1 MANEAEV
8 KEIPSDAPKQDT
20 GITNSPPDLVTRVSE
35 VKPEVNGTPALDR
48 RKHDE
53 LIAALPPETQDQVK
67 AYESEIMS
75 GANKKFMAAADKER
89 ELSQPWT
96 TERVAKLLNDQ
107 TFITSAQEVAQRQ
120 ALAQNPNGSGMQ
132 DQEWSALT
140 DGERRQ
146 FYAVQQN
153 QIQMQSQMNQL
164 LARQEDI
171 NLMNRYKNYEASKI
185 DKLQQDLIQGNVRAT
200 REHLHKVLDYDDA
213 IDRAYNMGKQDRQ
226 TEIQEKVNAS
236 SLANGVN
243 TTQADSVPEKPK
255 GMSNVQHFINL
266 AQNRI
271 KQRNQQSG
279 KT

>member
-1 MANEAEV
+1 MANETKV
-8 KEIPSDAPKQDT
+8 KEVPSDAPKQDT
-20 GITNSPPDLVTRVSE
+20 GISHTSPDLVTRVSE
-35 VKPEVNGTPALDR
+35 VKPEANGTALNR
-48 RKHDE
+48 SKHDE
-53 LIAALPPETQDQVK
+53 LIASLPPEVQAQVK

-96 TERVAKLLNDQ
+96 TERVQRLLNDQ
-107 TFITSAQEVAQRQ
+107 TFVTSAQEVAQRQ
-120 ALAQNPNGSGMQ
+120 ALAQNPSGSGMQ

-164 LARQEDI
+164 LARQEDL
-171 NLMNRYKNYEASKI
+171 NLMTRYKNYDAAKI

-213 IDRAYNMGKQDRQ
+213 IERTARLIKQDIQ
-226 TEIQEKVNAS
+226 TEIKEKMNAS
-236 SLANGVN
+236 SPAMGVN

-271 KQRNQQSG
+271 KQMNQQSG

>member
-1 MANEAEV
+1 MANETEV
-8 KEIPSDAPKQDT
+8 KEVPGDAPKQDT
-20 GITNSPPDLVTRVSE
+20 GIINPSPNLVTRVSE
-35 VKPEVNGTPALDR
+35 VKPVVNIPALDR
-48 RKHDE
+48 SKHDA
-53 LIAALPPETQDQVK
+53 LIASLPPETQAQVK
-67 AYESEIMS
+67 AYENEIMS
-75 GANKKFMAAADKER
+75 GANKKFMAAADKEK

-96 TERVAKLLNDQ
+96 TERVARLLNDQ
-107 TFITSAQEVAQRQ
+107 TFVSSAQEVAQRQ
-120 ALAQNPNGSGMQ
+120 ALAQNPIGSGMQ

-140 DGERRQ
+140 DGERKQ

-153 QIQMQSQMNQL
+153 QLQMQGQMNQL
-164 LARQEDI
+164 LARQEDL

-226 TEIQEKVNAS
+226 IEIKEKFNAAS
-236 SLANGVN
+236 PGIGVD
-243 TTQADSVPEKPK
+243 TAQADSVPEKPK

-271 KQRNQQSG
+271 KQMNQRSG

>member
-1 MANEAEV
+1 MADKVEV
-8 KEIPSDAPKQDT
+8 KEAPSDTPKQDT
-20 GITNSPPDLVTRVSE
+20 GITHTPPNLVTRVSE
-35 VKPEVNGTPALDR
+35 VKPEVNGTALDR
-48 RKHDE
+48 SKHDE
-53 LIAALPPETQDQVK
+53 LIASLPPETQAQVK
-67 AYESEIMS
+67 AYENEIMS
-75 GANKKFMAAADKER
+75 GANKKFMAAADKEK

-107 TFITSAQEVAQRQ
+107 TFVTSAQEVAQRQ
-120 ALAQNPNGSGMQ
+120 ALAQNPSGSGMQ
-132 DQEWSALT
+132 DQEWSALS

-153 QIQMQSQMNQL
+153 QILMQGQMNQL
-164 LARQEDI
+164 LAQQEDI
-171 NLMNRYKNYEASKI
+171 NLMSRYKNYEASKI

-213 IDRAYNMGKQDRQ
+213 VDRAFKLGRQDNQ
-226 TEIQEKVNAS
+226 AEIKEKVIAAS
-236 SLANGVN
+236 PGIGVN
-243 TTQADSVPEKPK
+243 IVQADSVPEKPK

-271 KQRNQQSG
+271 KQMNQQSG

>member
-1 MANEAEV
+1 MADNIEEKV
-8 KEIPSDAPKQDT
+8 EPSDAPKQET
-20 GITNSPPDLVTRVSE
+20 VNSPDLVTRVSE
-35 VKPEVNGTPALDR
+35 VKPVVSTPALDR
-48 RKHDE
+48 SKHDE
-53 LIAALPPETQDQVK
+53 LIASLPPEVQSQVK
-67 AYESEIMS
+67 AYENEIMS

-107 TFITSAQEVAQRQ
+107 TFVASAQEVAQRQ
-120 ALAQNPNGSGMQ
+120 ALSQNPSGSGMQ

-140 DGERRQ
+140 DGERKQ

-153 QIQMQSQMNQL
+153 QIQMQGQMNQL
-164 LARQEDI
+164 LARQEDL
-171 NLMNRYKNYEASKI
+171 NLMSRYKNYEASKI

-213 IDRAYNMGKQDRQ
+213 IDRAYNMGKQDSQ
-226 TEIQEKVNAS
+226 TEIKGKINAS
-236 SLANGVN
+236 SPAVGVN
-243 TTQADSVPEKPK
+243 TTQADSIPEKPK

-266 AQNRI
+266 AQSRI
-271 KQRNQQSG
+271 KQINQQSG

>member
-1 MANEAEV
+1 
-8 KEIPSDAPKQDT
+8 
-20 GITNSPPDLVTRVSE
+20 
-35 VKPEVNGTPALDR
+35 
-48 RKHDE
+48 
-53 LIAALPPETQDQVK
+53 
-67 AYESEIMS
+67 MS

-96 TERVAKLLNDQ
+96 TERVQRLLNDQ
-107 TFITSAQEVAQRQ
+107 TFVTSAQELAQRQ
-120 ALAQNPNGSGMQ
+120 ALAQNPSGSGMQ

-140 DGERRQ
+140 DSERRQ

-153 QIQMQSQMNQL
+153 QLQMQGQMNQL

-226 TEIQEKVNAS
+226 IEIKEKFNAAS
-236 SLANGVN
+236 PG
-243 TTQADSVPEKPK
+243 
-255 GMSNVQHFINL
+255 I
-266 AQNRI
+266 
-271 KQRNQQSG
+271 
-279 KT
+279 